1 MGAGKRLGLDISAGN
16 IVYPGFAQTDWTV
29 IHADLRAAGLSS
41 SVLVQPGLYSDSNVT
56 PLRVPPNA
64 NRVLLRVRY
73 ATAISAAATSPSCI
87 VYGAYGDDSAFN
99 ESTGV
104 FNNTGSI
111 RWARLDSSASGGTTG
126 TTFTMSPGATED
138 IRDSVYKYGVIVG
151 EQSGTVIGL
160 GCGFDLRG
168 CKWVMAL
175 TTIPASVTG
184 TGAIQL
190 EAAFLSHVPMTYAPS
205 GL

>member
-1 MGAGKRLGLDISAGN
+1 MGAGKRIGLDISAGN
-16 IVYPGFAQTDWTV
+16 IVYPGFAQTDWTI
-29 IHADLRAAGLSS
+29 IHADLRAAAPAST
-41 SVLVQPGLYSDSNVT
+41 VLVQPGTYSDSNVT

-73 ATAISAAATSPSCI
+73 ATAITATTTSPACI

-111 RWARLDSSASGGTTG
+111 RWARLDTSASGGTTG
-126 TTFTMSPGATED
+126 STFTMTPGATDD
-138 IRDSVYKYGVIVG
+138 IRDSVYKYGTITG
-151 EQSGTVIGL
+151 EQTGTGLSL

-175 TTIPASVTG
+175 TTTPASVTG

-190 EAAFLSHVPMTYAPS
+190 EAAFISYVPMAYAPFA
-205 GL
+205 

>member
-1 MGAGKRLGLDISAGN
+1 MGAGKRIGLDISAGN

-29 IHADLRAAGLSS
+29 IHADLRATAPSNT
-41 SVLVQPGLYSDSNVT
+41 VLVQPGTYSDSNVT
-56 PLRVPPNA
+56 PLRVPQNA

-73 ATAISAAATSPSCI
+73 ATAITAAATSPSCI

-111 RWARLDSSASGGTTG
+111 RWARLDSSASGGISG

-138 IRDSVYKYGVIVG
+138 IRDSVYKYGVIAG
-151 EQSGTVIGL
+151 EQTGTVLGL

-168 CKWVMAL
+168 CKWIMAL

-184 TGAIQL
+184 SGAIQL
-190 EAAFLSHVPMTYAPS
+190 EAAFLSYVPMAYAPFA
-205 GL
+205 

>member
-1 MGAGKRLGLDISAGN
+1 M
-16 IVYPGFAQTDWTV
+16 
-29 IHADLRAAGLSS
+29 
-41 SVLVQPGLYSDSNVT
+41 T
-56 PLRVPPNA
+56 PLRVPQNA

-73 ATAISAAATSPSCI
+73 ATAISAAATSPACI

-111 RWARLDSSASGGTTG
+111 RWARLDTSASGGTTG
-126 TTFTMSPGATED
+126 TTFTMTPGASDD
-138 IRDSVYKYGVIVG
+138 IRDSVYKYGTIAG
-151 EQSGTVIGL
+151 EQSGTSIAL

-175 TTIPASVTG
+175 TTTPASVTG

-190 EAAFLSHVPMTYAPS
+190 EAAFLSYVPMAYAPFA
-205 GL
+205 

>member
-29 IHADLRAAGLSS
+29 IHSDLKAAAPASG
-41 SVLVQPGLYSDSNVT
+41 VLVQPGTYSDSNVS

-99 ESTGV
+99 ETTGV

-111 RWARLDSSASGGTTG
+111 RWARLDTASSGGTTG
-126 TTFTMSPGATED
+126 SSFAMTPGATDD
-138 IRDSVYKYGVIVG
+138 IRDSVWKYGTIVG
-151 EQSGTVIGL
+151 EQTGTSLSI

-175 TTIPASVTG
+175 TTVPASVTG
-184 TGAIQL
+184 AGSVQL
-190 EAAFLSHVPMTYAPS
+190 EAAFISYVPMAYAPFA
-205 GL
+205 

>member
-16 IVYPGFAQTDWTV
+16 IVYPGFAQTDWTI
-29 IHADLRAAGLSS
+29 IHADLRAAGISG

-73 ATAISAAATSPSCI
+73 ATAISAAATSPACI
-87 VYGAYGDDSAFN
+87 VYGAYGDDSAFT

-126 TTFTMSPGATED
+126 TTFTMTPGASDD
-138 IRDSVYKYGVIVG
+138 IRDSVYKYGTIAG
-151 EQSGTVIGL
+151 EQSGTSIAL

-175 TTIPASVTG
+175 TTTPASVTG

-190 EAAFLSHVPMTYAPS
+190 EAAFLSYVPMAYAPFA
-205 GL
+205 

>member
-1 MGAGKRLGLDISAGN
+1 MGAGKRIGLDISAGN

-29 IHADLRAAGLSS
+29 IHADLRAAAPSS
-41 SVLVQPGLYSDSNVT
+41 TVLVQPGTYSDSNVT
-56 PLRVPPNA
+56 PLRVPQNA

-111 RWARLDSSASGGTTG
+111 RWVRLDSSASGGTSG
-126 TTFTMSPGATED
+126 TQFTMTPGANDD
-138 IRDSVYKYGVIVG
+138 IRDSVYKYGVIAG
-151 EQSGTVIGL
+151 EQSGTVLGV

-175 TTIPASVTG
+175 TSTSASVTG
-184 TGAIQL
+184 AGVIQL
-190 EAAFLSHVPMTYAPS
+190 EAAFLSYVPMGFSSPVV
-205 GL
+205 